1 MVHIIGY
8 LCQELCRESTL
19 YCRIAMNTKQPRAQD
34 PGKHVLSF
42 DFFHWLGR
50 GTAQK
55 AGMIRLGSQDIQM
68 AMKHDHSR
76 F

>member
-1 MVHIIGY
+1 
-8 LCQELCRESTL
+8 
-19 YCRIAMNTKQPRAQD
+19 MNTKQPRAQD